1 MLSALWAKRDTGTLF
16 QIKCRLGL
24 GVSQLSNPSP
34 SLPRHLWLARCL
46 LVQDPAGGERAA
58 QMGGRVGGLVATLY
72 PARCI
77 EPVSK
82 NLLFRF

>member
-46 LVQDPAGGERAA
+46 LVQDPAGGEKSSPDGRASW
-58 QMGGRVGGLVATLY
+58 GFGCDLVPCTMH
-72 PARCI
+72 
-77 EPVSK
+77 
-82 NLLFRF
+82 